1 MYRLTNSTKAKKF
14 YRISFGRLPF
24 HIKYELPYKSTN
36 LYKNSRSGV
45 RRNLDLLTSFYDN
58 LRLCSEFC
66 SHSRVIVL
74 CVTTLVAENVR
85 DAGER
90 DLPRR
95 RETSAS
101 RQTASHAGRGNKKTD
116 NKNER
121 VANIQRASCV
131 ELESVN
137 GVWSKDTPSDIPVLF
152 RVG

>member
-1 MYRLTNSTKAKKF
+1 MYRSTNSTKAKKL
-14 YRISFGRLPF
+14 YRISFGRLPS
-24 HIKYELPYKSTN
+24 HIKYELLYKSTK
-36 LYKNSRSGV
+36 LYKNCV

-66 SHSRVIVL
+66 SHPRVIVL
-74 CVTTLVAENVR
+74 CVTTLVAENVC